1 MTGPAALTGP
11 AIAWRPGTAVAVW
24 ATAPTW
30 TEVVADSLV
39 PADGDAASAAA
50 AVTVPPPLAGLIER
64 GAAVVP
70 HGLRFSLASA
80 DPDDVGDPSVL
91 ARAAEALGSPL
102 ASEHIAFTR
111 AGGVD
116 VGHLVAPPQTMEQV
130 GVIARNCRAVV
141 DRIPV
146 QVALKHVSAMV
157 DWPESTMA
165 EGDFAAE
172 VCAATG
178 AGLVLDVANVY
189 ANAVN
194 RGLDPM
200 AELARIPVEPIAY
213 VHVAGGH
220 MRAGRYVD
228 SHVDPVPPQVLELL
242 SALADRCRAA
252 GRPAPPTMIERDG
265 AYPTSEEMLAELGAV
280 AAALDDAQRPDRGA
294 GGCVRRTT
302 LGWRRGRRRWRGRW
316 RGQARTPRTKR
327 SPGMRARRW
336 TRRRWR
342 GRGRSCGSNGPARSR
357 TVRRCWRS
365 SCRRGG
371 A

>member
-1 MTGPAALTGP
+1 MTGLAGP
-11 AIAWRPGTAVAVW
+11 TIAWRPGTAAAIAVASP
-24 ATAPTW
+24 AW
-30 TEVVADSLV
+30 TEVVADSLFPHDETHEANPTDT
-39 PADGDAASAAA
+39 PAA
-50 AVTVPPPLAGLIER
+50 TIPPPLADLIDR

-70 HGLRFSLASA
+70 HGLRLSLASA
-80 DPDDVGDPSVL
+80 DPADVGDPSIL

-116 VGHLVAPPQTMEQV
+116 VGHLVAPPQTPEQV
-130 GVIARNCRAVV
+130 RVIARNYRAVA

-146 QVALKHVSAMV
+146 PVALEHVSAML

-172 VCAATG
+172 VCDATG

-194 RGLDPM
+194 RGADPL
-200 AELARIPVEPIAY
+200 AELGRFPVEPIAY

-228 SHVDPVPPQVLELL
+228 SHVDPVPPQVLALL
-242 SALADRCRAA
+242 SVLADRCRAA

-265 AYPTSEEMLAELGAV
+265 SYPSREVMLAELSAV
-280 AAALDDAQRPDRGA
+280 ASALDDDRVQPPRPA
-294 GGCVRRTT
+294 
-302 LGWRRGRRRWRGRW
+302 
-316 RGQARTPRTKR
+316 P
-327 SPGMRARRW
+327 
-336 TRRRWR
+336 
-342 GRGRSCGSNGPARSR
+342 
-357 TVRRCWRS
+357 
-365 SCRRGG
+365 
-371 A
+371 